1 MKNFRRNFTKIRLI
15 GREAKIYWNKNL
27 FTGKIINETKNT
39 IEIDSQSGVKVI
51 PKEQASVNIT
61 YHDQII
67 QIDGTQLKGRHEDR
81 IKHRMKR
88 KW

>member
-1 MKNFRRNFTKIRLI
+1 MI
-15 GREAKIYWNKNL
+15 GRETKIYWNKKY

-39 IEIDSQSGVKVI
+39 IEIDTQSGIKVI
-51 PKEQASVNIT
+51 PKEKALVNLN
-61 YHDQII
+61 YNSQMI